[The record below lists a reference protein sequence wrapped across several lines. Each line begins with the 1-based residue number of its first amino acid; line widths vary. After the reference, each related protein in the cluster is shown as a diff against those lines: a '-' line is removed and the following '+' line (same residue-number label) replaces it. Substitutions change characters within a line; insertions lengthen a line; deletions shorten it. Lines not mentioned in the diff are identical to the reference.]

1 MADDPKTDDIDEPTG
16 DEPQTPPDPLAALEA
31 KFEQR
36 FAAQA
41 TENQASLHTLG
52 TRLAEVTGGYN
63 ALLASQNAGNKPPV
77 EEAMVT
83 PKEIAD
89 CYEAGEFQKAAE
101 LSIKAANQA
110 ARREGRVIRE
120 TEVEPLRGLINNV
133 GMPSLANLSNHMVA
147 SALPETARTFYDKH
161 RAAVDQH
168 LAAMPPEARVDANAI
183 KGALAYEIGMAALN
197 GGLETQVNDEVE
209 RRIRSGNQP
218 GNLKVGGGRNVGS
231 QTADYEKIFGAGG
244 AAAAEEAGGWDRFAQ
259 KMGYEDMSDY
269 CVKTGVTTPQ

>member
-1 MADDPKTDDIDEPTG
+1 MADDPKTDDIDEPT
-16 DEPQTPPDPLAALEA
+16 DPIEPTPDPLAALEA

-41 TENQASLHTLG
+41 AENQTSLHTLG
-52 TRLAEVTGGYN
+52 NRLAEVTGGYN
-63 ALLASQNAGNKPPV
+63 ALIASQQAGNKPPV
-77 EEAMVT
+77 EDPMIT
-83 PKEIAD
+83 PNEIAAAM
-89 CYEAGEFQKAAE
+89 EAGEFQKAAE
-101 LSIKAANQA
+101 LSIKAGNQA

-120 TEVEPLRGLINNV
+120 TEIEPLRGTINNV
-133 GMPSLANLSNHMVA
+133 GLPTMANLSNHMVMGGL
-147 SALPETARTFYDKH
+147 SEGARTFYEKNKDAVNKH
-161 RAAVDQH
+161 
-168 LAAMPPEARVDANAI
+168 LIAMPPEARVDPNAI
-183 KGALAYEIGMAALN
+183 QGAIAYEMGMAAMN
-197 GGLETQVNDEVE
+197 GGLDAQINDEVE

-231 QTADYEKIFGAGG
+231 QAADYEKIFGAGG